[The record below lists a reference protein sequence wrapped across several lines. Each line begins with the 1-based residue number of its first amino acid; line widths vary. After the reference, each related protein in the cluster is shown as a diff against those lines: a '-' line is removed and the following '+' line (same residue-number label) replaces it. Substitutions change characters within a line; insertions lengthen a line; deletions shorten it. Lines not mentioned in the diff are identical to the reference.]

1 MKVNKDLKNAISSQ
15 PSILTLGTFDGVH
28 KGHRKII
35 SNLKSEAKRNNL
47 RSIILTFFP
56 HPRNIVSSEI
66 IKSIS
71 TIDEKIK
78 IFSDLGI
85 DELIIQKFDKSFA
98 SMDAKEFIEL
108 LVNNLK
114 IKKIIVGYNHR
125 FGKNRSADINVLKDF
140 SLKYDFEVLEIK
152 AFEVENIKISSTKIR
167 DAIQQGNIKLCNN
180 YLGYNFN
187 INGDVVKGKS
197 IGKSLGFPTANIK
210 IVEEYKIMPK
220 NGVYLVRCFFEKEKL
235 YGMMN
240 IGFNPTFGSNDKTLE
255 VNIFDFDKD
264 LYGERIRIEFLNFIR
279 EEIKFE
285 NVELLQNQL
294 IKDRENC
301 IKHLNSTY
309 NN

>member
-1 MKVNKDLKNAISSQ
+1 MKVTKDLKNAISSQ
-15 PSILTLGTFDGVH
+15 PSILTLGTFDGIH

-35 SNLKSEAKRNNL
+35 SNLKSEAKTNNL

-108 LVNNLK
+108 LVDNLK

-264 LYGERIRIEFLNFIR
+264 LYGETIRIEFLNFIR

>member
-1 MKVNKDLKNAISSQ
+1 MKVTKDLKNAISSQ

-35 SNLKSEAKRNNL
+35 SNLKSEAKTNNL

-264 LYGERIRIEFLNFIR
+264 LYGETIRIEFLNFIR

-301 IKHLNSTY
+301 IKHINSTY

>member
-1 MKVNKDLKNAISSQ
+1 MKVTKDLKNAISSQ

-108 LVNNLK
+108 LVDNLK

-264 LYGERIRIEFLNFIR
+264 LYGETIRIEFLNFIR

-301 IKHLNSTY
+301 IKHINSTY